1 MITTTPA
8 GRWPIAIGIL
18 CLGMLWI
25 QLDSCT
31 MRASTLQVYV
41 GTYTGGDSEGIY
53 VFDWD
58 SETGKATSDVT
69 LAAESENPSFL
80 ALHPSKPFFM
90 P

>member
-1 MITTTPA
+1 
-8 GRWPIAIGIL
+8 
-18 CLGMLWI
+18 
-25 QLDSCT
+25 

-80 ALHPSKPFFM
+80 ALHPSKPLLYAVNETASFDGQESGSVSAFRIS
-90 P
+90 PKGRHLEA

>member
-8 GRWPIAIGIL
+8 GRWPIVIGIL

-58 SETGKATSDVT
+58 SETGKATSDVSFCLLYTSPSPRDAT
-69 LAAESENPSFL
+69 LSRMPSS
-80 ALHPSKPFFM
+80 A
-90 P
+90 

>member
-1 MITTTPA
+1 MITTIPA
-8 GRWPIAIGIL
+8 GRWPIATGIL

-41 GTYTGGDSEGIY
+41 GTYTGGESEGIY

-58 SETGKATSDVT
+58 SET
-69 LAAESENPSFL
+69 
-80 ALHPSKPFFM
+80 
-90 P
+90 